1 MTSENKIVKVVNERE
16 SVGMT
21 ATITSRFSF
30 TGQFILGARHF
41 ASLAAKIEKN
51 PDASQD
57 ERTHH
62 MAYVAAAIMQST
74 AALESEVWQI
84 ICYGPGQHLGSN
96 EIDTEAR
103 NLLVAIKDEIDSLPV
118 LRRYEV
124 ILHLLDKEPMEKGHK
139 PYQQASVLIQL
150 RNAITHYKS
159 MSGPEMDEKKLYTTL
174 EQLGHKPPQFAYGSI
189 NFFPHKCLSA
199 ECADW
204 AWRTADKFLTEF
216 SNKLGKPSVL
226 DGYLDRV

>member
-1 MTSENKIVKVVNERE
+1 
-16 SVGMT
+16 
-21 ATITSRFSF
+21 
-30 TGQFILGARHF
+30 
-41 ASLAAKIEKN
+41 
-51 PDASQD
+51 
-57 ERTHH
+57 
-62 MAYVAAAIMQST
+62 MQST

-103 NLLVAIKDEIDSLPV
+103 DLLVAIKDEIDSLPV

-124 ILHLLDKEPMEKGHK
+124 ILHLLGKDPMEKGHK
-139 PYQQASVLIQL
+139 PYQHASILIQL

-159 MSGPEMDEKKLYTTL
+159 MSGPEMDAKKLYTTL
-174 EQLGHKPPQFAYGSI
+174 EQLGHEPPQFAHGSM

-199 ECADW
+199 ACADW
-204 AWRTADKFLTEF
+204 AWRTADEFLTEF

-226 DGYLDRV
+226 DGYLDRA